1 MCKIFLEWSV
11 NIVPPN
17 NKLYL
22 CFRTVSK
29 PWEQN
34 IDRRFDFCLLE
45 RLMTSLCW
53 LPFDTT
59 DNSDQKK
66 PICAKTWIYGELQA
80 LRCHPTIVPHHYQ
93 FSYCMRVCC
102 LPRQSSS
109 VTTLGSSL
117 SALVI
122 QYFLANSSLSHIEK
136 GNLLPQSQLS
146 SSLSFAFSAYCIQ
159 ALLFILK
166 QANLIKALFILQ

>member
-66 PICAKTWIYGELQA
+66 PICAKTWIYGELQV

-122 QYFLANSSLSHIEK
+122 QYFLANSFTLRKEIFYLNHSCHRAC
-136 GNLLPQSQLS
+136 LLL
-146 SSLSFAFSAYCIQ
+146 LVLIVYKRCCSF
-159 ALLFILK
+159 
-166 QANLIKALFILQ
+166 